1 MLLHAGALATRCI
14 SRRNP
19 IPIHSVS
26 VAPQVLL
33 KAAQLSNVYNYGV
46 NGQTP
51 LVREHHKGPVLPTW
65 GECNLD
71 FFKARLKTA
80 AEANVPNGLGMTKLD
95 FVVKISDEVL
105 SMRHA
110 TAKLLYLK
118 NGLAVPEELEHV
130 EVTNQPPSSSN
141 SSSNSSTPQRDYSTA
156 NRQSPGHGYTQAD
169 VGEALSILRG
179 VKRSFEAVGK
189 WVPEEAASNTCHPQ

>member
-1 MLLHAGALATRCI
+1 M
-14 SRRNP
+14 
-19 IPIHSVS
+19 
-26 VAPQVLL
+26 
-33 KAAQLSNVYNYGV
+33 
-46 NGQTP
+46 
-51 LVREHHKGPVLPTW
+51 LPTW

-80 AEANVPNGLGMTKLD
+80 AEANVPNGLGMTKLN

-110 TAKLLYLK
+110 TAKLLYL
-118 NGLAVPEELEHV
+118 NHGLAVPEELELV
-130 EVTNQPPSSSN
+130 EVTNQTPSSSN